1 MGVGTFIVLFFS
13 IALTTVFIVSTPCK
27 INSWYLHILTGSF
40 ILTLVGNPNDKILS
54 RIISF
59 AIFGIIHS
67 LTYSLTHS
75 FTHLFPHLGIIILI
89 LFFAPRSNK
98 FSYSIYE
105 PHHYDSSVIPRIA
118 VGSMMI
124 LFTVLTHSLTHLLTH
139 SFNHLLT

>member
-1 MGVGTFIVLFFS
+1 MDDDYGDDTSINEHTLVLGMGVGTFIVLFFT
-13 IALTTVFIVSTPCK
+13 IALTTVFIMSTPC
-27 INSWYLHILTGSF
+27 
-40 ILTLVGNPNDKILS
+40 NPNDKILS

-59 AIFGIIHS
+59 AVFGIIV
-67 LTYSLTHS
+67 
-75 FTHLFPHLGIIILI
+75 LI

-124 LFTVLTHSLTHLLTH
+124 LFTVISII
-139 SFNHLLT
+139 FNIDESGLPKGVISIGEAETTNALWQH